1 MKRKLSVALLKS
13 KDLNQSFEGRYFDTI
28 DGKKCFCALGVCAFS
43 IEPDRTTVKGFNNNY
58 IEGFLTKNFFNFP
71 LTKDNIEAIESH
83 FIFTSYDFY
92 KDFVL
97 ADLVA
102 QAAKKLA
109 YIEVSMSLFDL
120 VTVLNDTYQFSFER
134 IANLVDY
141 VEKTYGNL
149 PAYVNLPA
157 YKQEMEQ

>member
-28 DGKKCFCALGVCAFS
+28 DGKKCFCALGACAFS
-43 IEPDRTTVKGFNNNY
+43 IDPKGTIAPGFNNNH
-58 IEGFLTKNFFNFP
+58 IEGLLSKNFFNFP
-71 LTKDNIEAIESH
+71 LTKKNIQDIESY
-83 FIFTSYDFY
+83 FVFGSYDAY
-92 KDFVL
+92 KSFIL
-97 ADLVA
+97 TDLVA

-109 YIEVSMSLFDL
+109 YIEGSMSLFDL
-120 VTVLNDTYQFSFER
+120 VTVLNDIYHFSFER
-134 IANLVDY
+134 IAKLVDY

-149 PAYVNLPA
+149 PTYVNLPA